1 VAPDRCIDGDFAKM
15 LAKVRTFL
23 FRDSHLN
30 WSLADQAVVSGV
42 NFLTG
47 LMLARF
53 LGMAEFGRYSLAWMI
68 VLFAN
73 SIQIALIL
81 EPMMSIGPKQ
91 PVETRRAYYTALAI
105 QQCVLSVVMAG
116 LIAGGVWLAGIH
128 MPGWKT
134 AGLALPMACVVVA
147 FQFQEFL
154 RRYFF
159 CIGRPRLAMVSDV
172 LRYFGQVALLVA
184 LVAVATSLNG
194 TDIRVTSATA
204 LWAIAAAGGI
214 ATVLSIPF
222 FVRPLCEWHILRT
235 AMGRHWQSSKWL
247 LPSAII
253 YWFSGHFFIIAAGFF
268 LGAAAVGAIRAAHNL
283 IAITHILFQAW
294 ENIVPARAA
303 RLYHSQGAHALRG
316 FLKRVAVNGG
326 LATAA
331 IIVAVNIRPGAL
343 LGMVFGAEYAEY
355 GHLLVYYG
363 LCYIFLFFSLP
374 LKAGLRA
381 VENTKLIFL
390 GHLAVSIFTLATF
403 HPLVTTFGLNGAMA
417 GIVCTSVILVVVL
430 YAGLRRILTR
440 LEHAERVV
448 ADDDPEEAGDVGRAP
463 SPPPAPSAAA
473 ARTVVE
479 RSGS

>member
-1 VAPDRCIDGDFAKM
+1 MF
-15 LAKVRTFL
+15 AKVRNLL

-53 LGMAEFGRYSLAWMI
+53 LGMAEFGRYALAWMI

-73 SIQIALIL
+73 SIQIAVVL

-91 PVETRRAYYTALAI
+91 PPEGRRAYYTALAI
-105 QQCVLSVVMAG
+105 QQGVLSLLTAG
-116 LIAGGVWLAGIH
+116 LIAGGVHLAGIH

-134 AGLALPMACVVVA
+134 EGLALPLAAVVVA

-159 CIGRPRLAMVSDV
+159 CIGRPRVAMYSDMI
-172 LRYFGQVALLVA
+172 RYFGQIALLVA
-184 LVAVATSLNG
+184 AVVFAMAAGDPSFK
-194 TDIRVTSATA
+194 VTSIVA
-204 LWAIAAAGGI
+204 LWAIAAAGAI
-214 ATVLSIPF
+214 AALVSLPL
-222 FVRPLCEWHILRT
+222 FVRPLFDWSVLRT
-235 AMGRHWQSSKWL
+235 TTVRHWQSSKWL

-268 LGAAAVGAIRAAHNL
+268 LGAATVGAIRAAHNL

-303 RLYHSQGAHALRG
+303 RIYHAQGARALG
-316 FLKRVAVNGG
+316 DFLRRVAISGG
-326 LATAA
+326 LTTAL
-331 IIVAVNIRPGAL
+331 IIIAVNIQPGAL
-343 LGMVFGAEYAEY
+343 LGMMFGQEYAAY
-355 GHLLVYYG
+355 GDLLLYYG
-363 LCYIFLFFSLP
+363 ACYMFLFFSLP

-390 GHLAVSIFTLATF
+390 GHLAVSVFTLATF
-403 HPLVTTFGLNGAMA
+403 YSLVSTFGVHGAMV
-417 GIVCTSVILVVVL
+417 GIVCTSVILVTVL
-430 YAGLRRILTR
+430 WMGLRRILNR
-440 LEHAERVV
+440 LIAAEGTV
-448 ADDDPEEAGDVGRAP
+448 PEEEPDEAPEAPASPRAAMPTPVAAG
-463 SPPPAPSAAA
+463 
-473 ARTVVE
+473 TVIE

>member
-1 VAPDRCIDGDFAKM
+1 M
-15 LAKVRTFL
+15 LAKVRNLL

-73 SIQIALIL
+73 SIQIALVL

-105 QQCVLSVVMAG
+105 QQAVLSLVMAG
-116 LIAGGVWLAGIH
+116 LIATGVWLAGIY

-134 AGLALPMACVVVA
+134 EGLALPLACVVVT

-159 CIGRPRLAMVSDV
+159 CVGRPRLAMMSDM
-172 LRYFGQVALLVA
+172 LRYFGQIALLVT
-184 LVAVATSLNG
+184 LVIVIMAAG
-194 TDIRVTSATA
+194 DPAFRVTSITA
-204 LWAIAAAGGI
+204 LWAIAAAGAG
-214 ATVLSIPF
+214 ATVVSAFF
-222 FVRPLCEWHILRT
+222 FVRPRFEWVILRRS
-235 AMGRHWQSSKWL
+235 MERHWQSSKWL

-268 LGAAAVGAIRAAHNL
+268 LGAAAVGAIRATHNL

-303 RLYHSQGAHALRG
+303 RLYHSQGAHALSG
-316 FLKRVAVNGG
+316 FLKRVALNGG

-331 IIVAVNIRPGAL
+331 IIIAVNVRPGAL
-343 LGMVFGAEYAEY
+343 LGAVFGQEYAEY
-355 GHLLVYYG
+355 GHLLLYYG
-363 LCYIFLFFSLP
+363 VCYLFLFFSLP

-390 GHLAVSIFTLATF
+390 GHLAVSVFTLATF
-403 HPLVTTFGLNGAMA
+403 HPLVTTFGLDGAMA

-440 LEHAERVV
+440 LEGAEAMV
-448 ADDDPEEAGDVGRAP
+448 AEDAPEEPEASTAP
-463 SPPPAPSAAA
+463 APPPPAAAA
-473 ARTVVE
+473 AGGHTVIE

>member
-1 VAPDRCIDGDFAKM
+1 M

-91 PVETRRAYYTALAI
+91 PVDTQRAYYTALAI
-105 QQCVLSVVMAG
+105 QQAALSLVMAG
-116 LIAGGVWLAGIH
+116 IIAGGVWWTGIN

-134 AGLALPMACVVVA
+134 TGLALPLACVVVS

-159 CIGRPRLAMVSDV
+159 CIGRPRLAMVSDMV
-172 LRYFGQVALLVA
+172 RYFGQIALLVA
-184 LVAVATSLNG
+184 LVIVATG
-194 TDIRVTSATA
+194 PTTPAVHVTSITA
-204 LWAIAAAGGI
+204 LWTIAAAGAI
-214 ATVLSIPF
+214 ATLMSVPF
-222 FVRPLCEWHILRT
+222 FIRPRFEWHILRSS
-235 AMGRHWQSSKWL
+235 MGRHWQSSKWL

-268 LGAAAVGAIRAAHNL
+268 LGAAAVGAIRAAQNL

-303 RLYHSQGAHALRG
+303 RLFHSQGTHALRA
-316 FLKRVAVNGG
+316 FLKRVAFNGG
-326 LATAA
+326 LATTA
-331 IIVAVNIRPGAL
+331 IIVAVNIQPGAL

-355 GHLLVYYG
+355 GHLLFYYG

-403 HPLVTTFGLNGAMA
+403 HPLVTTFGLDGAMA
-417 GIVCTSVILVVVL
+417 GIVCTSLILVVVL
-430 YAGLRRILTR
+430 YLGLRRILTR
-440 LEHAERVV
+440 LEQDEHVMPDME
-448 ADDDPEEAGDVGRAP
+448 ADNTDRAP
-463 SPPPAPSAAA
+463 PPPPTPPTAH
-473 ARTVVE
+473 TVIE

>member
-1 VAPDRCIDGDFAKM
+1 M
-15 LAKVRTFL
+15 LAKVRSIL

-53 LGMAEFGRYSLAWMI
+53 LGMAEFGRYALAWMI

-73 SIQIALIL
+73 SIQIALVL

-91 PVETRRAYYTALAI
+91 PPEQRPAYYTALAI
-105 QQCVLSVVMAG
+105 QQTLLCLVMAG
-116 LIAGGVWLAGIH
+116 LIAGGVHLAGIY

-134 AGLALPMACVVVA
+134 EGLAVPLACVVVA
-147 FQFQEFL
+147 FQLQEFQ

-159 CIGRPRLAMVSDV
+159 CIGRPRVAMYSDM
-172 LRYFGQVALLVA
+172 LRYIGQIVLLGALA
-184 LVAVATSLNG
+184 AFAMAASDNSFRMTS
-194 TDIRVTSATA
+194 SSA
-204 LWAIAAAGGI
+204 LWAIAAAGAAATMI
-214 ATVLSIPF
+214 ATPLFVKPHFDWQVLRATT
-222 FVRPLCEWHILRT
+222 V
-235 AMGRHWQSSKWL
+235 RHWQSSKWL

-268 LGAAAVGAIRAAHNL
+268 LGAATVGAIRAAHNL

-303 RLYHSQGAHALRG
+303 RIYHAKGAQALG
-316 FLKRVAVNGG
+316 DFLRKVAVSGG
-326 LATAA
+326 LVTAL
-331 IIVAVNIRPGAL
+331 IIVAVNIQPGAL
-343 LGMVFGAEYAEY
+343 LGLVFGEEYAAY
-355 GHLLVYYG
+355 GDLLVYYG
-363 LCYIFLFFSLP
+363 LSYMALFFSLP

-403 HPLVTTFGLNGAMA
+403 HTLVSQFGVHGAMV
-417 GIVCTSVILVVVL
+417 GIICTSVILVGVL
-430 YAGLRRILTR
+430 WLGLRRILDR
-440 LEHAERVV
+440 LVQSERHGTEGNRDDAE
-448 ADDDPEEAGDVGRAP
+448 DAP
-463 SPPPAPSAAA
+463 ASPPHPAAA
-473 ARTVVE
+473 VAAGSARTVIE

>member
-1 VAPDRCIDGDFAKM
+1 M
-15 LAKVRTFL
+15 LAKVRSIL

-47 LMLARF
+47 LILARI
-53 LGMAEFGRYSLAWMI
+53 LGMSEFGRYSLAWMI

-73 SIQIALIL
+73 SIQIALVL

-91 PVETRRAYYTALAI
+91 PVEARRAYYTALAV
-105 QQCVLSVVMAG
+105 QQAVLSLVMAG
-116 LIAGGVWLAGIH
+116 LIMAGVWWTSIY
-128 MPGWKT
+128 MPGWNT
-134 AGLALPMACVVVA
+134 QGMALPLACVVVA

-159 CIGRPRLAMVSDV
+159 CTGRPQLAMFSDV
-172 LRYFGQVALLVA
+172 MRYVGQIGLLISIVVFVTA
-184 LVAVATSLNG
+184 AG
-194 TDIRVTSATA
+194 RPDIRVDSIMA
-204 LWAIAAAGGI
+204 LWAIAAAGGVSTLI
-214 ATVLSIPF
+214 SGFF
-222 FVRPLCEWHILRT
+222 FVRPTFDLSILRSSSR
-235 AMGRHWQSSKWL
+235 RHWQSSKWL

-303 RLYHSQGAHALRG
+303 RIYHSNGARALG
-316 FLKRVAVNGG
+316 SFLRRVSINGG

-331 IIVAVNIRPGAL
+331 IIIAVNIYPGGL
-343 LGMVFGAEYAEY
+343 LGMMFGQEYAEY

-363 LCYIFLFFSLP
+363 LCYLFLFFSLP
-374 LKAGLRA
+374 LRAGLRA

-403 HPLVTTFGLNGAMA
+403 YPLVTNFGLHGAMV

-430 YAGLRRILTR
+430 YSGLRRILAH
-440 LEHAERVV
+440 LAEAEEHVHQG
-448 ADDDPEEAGDVGRAP
+448 DDDPEPEPVTPASPAP
-463 SPPPAPSAAA
+463 SPAP